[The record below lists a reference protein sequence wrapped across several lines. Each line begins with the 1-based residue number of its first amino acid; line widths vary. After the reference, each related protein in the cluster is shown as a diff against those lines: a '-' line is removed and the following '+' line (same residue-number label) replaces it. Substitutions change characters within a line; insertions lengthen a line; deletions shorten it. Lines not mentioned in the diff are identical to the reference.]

1 MAMNKYKSYK
11 SCPIPRLK
19 NIETPSLEIYPFAS
33 NIPYIKVKT
42 LDTVFKIQ
50 TIGCYSFQGLH
61 PVYFS
66 FISIGAI
73 SLIN

>member
-1 MAMNKYKSYK
+1 MSYSSAEK
-11 SCPIPRLK
+11 HAKIQIL
-19 NIETPSLEIYPFAS
+19 ETPSLEIYPLAP

-42 LDTVFKIQ
+42 LDTVLKIQ

-73 SLIN
+73 GLIN